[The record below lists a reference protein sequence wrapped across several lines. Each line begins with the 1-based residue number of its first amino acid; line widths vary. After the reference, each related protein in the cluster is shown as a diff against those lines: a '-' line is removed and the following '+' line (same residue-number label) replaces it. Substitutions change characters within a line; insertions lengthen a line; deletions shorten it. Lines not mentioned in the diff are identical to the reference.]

1 MEPKFMIMKA
11 LKILF
16 KNYYT
21 NLFTQQ
27 EEATIQNIETM
38 LENIPTIIIE

>member
-1 MEPKFMIMKA
+1 MIMKA
-11 LKILF
+11 LKMLF
-16 KNYYT
+16 KNYYK

-27 EEATIQNIETM
+27 EDATIQNIETM